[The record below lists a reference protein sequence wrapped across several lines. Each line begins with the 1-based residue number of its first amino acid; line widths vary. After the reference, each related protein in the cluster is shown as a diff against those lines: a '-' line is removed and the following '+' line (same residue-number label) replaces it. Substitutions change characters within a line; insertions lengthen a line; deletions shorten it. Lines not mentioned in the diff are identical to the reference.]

1 MTDRRIVVRARTPQ
15 DALAGVLPTAALG
28 VLRLK
33 ADGWHFMP
41 FVASHKA
48 SRVGK
53 PTWQQALPRWTG
65 GLDRTESREMLPGQ
79 TIPEALHNFAHAVA

>member
-1 MTDRRIVVRARTPQ
+1 MTDRIIVIPARSPQ
-15 DALAGVLPTAALG
+15 DALNEVVPTAALG

-41 FVASHKA
+41 FVSSRKA
-48 SRVGK
+48 GRVGK

-65 GLDRTESREMLPGQ
+65 GLDRTESRAMLPGQ
-79 TIPEALHNFAHAVA
+79 TPAEALRNFVKVPA